1 MRVTGL
7 KEANDALMGM
17 KGATAR
23 GVVRRVLTAAAEP
36 MAKDMAD
43 RAPRGTGYL
52 ADHIDTGI
60 RLSRRQA
67 KVSRKESDVEV
78 YAGATRVDQAVY
90 QEFGTVDQPAQP
102 FARPAYEAGK
112 RRALEDIKTGLGV
125 EIKKT
130 AERAARKAAKKAAG
144 G

>member
-17 KGATAR
+17 KAATAR
-23 GVVRRVLTAAAEP
+23 GVVRRVLTAAADP
-36 MAKDMAD
+36 IAKDMAD
-43 RAPRGTGYL
+43 RAPRDSGYL

-102 FARPAYEAGK
+102 FARPAYEGGK
-112 RRALEDIKTGLGV
+112 YQALEDIKTGLGV

-130 AERAARKAAKKAAG
+130 AERAARKAARLARG
-144 G
+144 